1 MTNPGFDSPTA
12 FVSPARRLPEPFDMI
27 RARTLVWWGGAWFVG
42 LAFLVAFGA
51 SINLLVYTLYPVL
64 LMWVL
69 YECDRA
75 NVHMKNFLRLP
86 EAGEWRRIWLVLP
99 SLMVSVACV
108 ILVVAVFHLSPNALR
123 DGSTELAIRRGP
135 SSPEALI
142 TVVGMVIA
150 APFAEEL
157 VFRGILL
164 HRWSRKWGF
173 VRAAL
178 ATSAI

>member
-12 FVSPARRLPEPFDMI
+12 FVSPARRLPEPFDMV

-75 NVHMKNFLRLP
+75 K
-86 EAGEWRRIWLVLP
+86 P
-99 SLMVSVACV
+99 SHV
-108 ILVVAVFHLSPNALR
+108 
-123 DGSTELAIRRGP
+123 
-135 SSPEALI
+135 
-142 TVVGMVIA
+142 
-150 APFAEEL
+150 PFCN
-157 VFRGILL
+157 
-164 HRWSRKWGF
+164 S
-173 VRAAL
+173 
-178 ATSAI
+178 